1 LQNKTIAKRYGYA
14 LFDVYKEISQR
25 ELIRDIFSQ
34 FVEMLKQYKDLY
46 EIFISPV
53 IKNSEKIKLLEDL
66 LKNMKYEERFLNFL
80 KLLIYN
86 NRFKYIYS
94 IYDFLIDLYNEDSRL
109 VVANLYVAEVP
120 DKSILSDL
128 QNELESLICYKV
140 LFDIKV
146 KKDILGG
153 FMIVLKDKLIDASI
167 KKALDELVE
176 KIKGEV

>member
-1 LQNKTIAKRYGYA
+1 MQNKTIAKRYGYA
-14 LFDVYKEISQR
+14 LFDVYKEILQH
-25 ELIRDIFSQ
+25 EVIRDIFSQ
-34 FVEMLKQYKDLY
+34 FIEMLKKYKDLY
-46 EIFISPV
+46 AIFISPV
-53 IKNSEKIKLLEDL
+53 IANHEKIELLEDL
-66 LKNMKYEERFLNFL
+66 MRKMKYEGRFLNFL

-94 IYDFLIDLYNEDSRL
+94 IYDFLVDLYNEESKL
-109 VVANLYVAEVP
+109 IVANLYVAELP
-120 DKSILSDL
+120 DKSILDEL

-167 KKALDELVE
+167 RKALDELVE